1 MNSEF
6 TLAVHSLTYLAL
18 HPGRMATSNAIAES
32 TAVHPVRVRKVLGLL
47 RKQGYIAAK
56 EGCAGG
62 FILQVDP
69 GELGLHDIYKITSKG
84 TLLPKCSS
92 ANPDCVVGANMK
104 TTLTTIFG
112 NAEKQLETFL
122 AGYSIKDVALMVRQ
136 HPSKQITEIVTGF

>member
-18 HPGRMATSNAIAES
+18 HPGQMATSNAIAES

-47 RKQGYIAAK
+47 RKQGYIATK

-62 FILQVDP
+62 FILRVNP
-69 GELGLHDIYKITSKG
+69 EEIGLHEIYKITSEG
-84 TLLPKCSS
+84 TLIPKCSP

-104 TTLTTIFG
+104 STLTTIFG
-112 NAEKQLETFL
+112 NAEKQLESFL
-122 AGYSIKDVALMVRQ
+122 AGYSINDVAMLVRN
-136 HPSKQITEIVTGF
+136 HPSKPISEIVTDL